1 MTKGGKFLGPI
12 TGKTQHAWNKITT
25 VTSRGFIRGEAQR
38 RRNTMFNRSHPPTGG
53 EEPAACLQTSDTV
66 FQQKHRAAH
75 EPARISPIKSSIC
88 TIDRRPALG
97 GGGGSRRKRA
107 EEREADS
114 CESIDGDLRW
124 LLACCRKINTAKRR
138 SGRRRTDHLSSPAH

>member
-1 MTKGGKFLGPI
+1 MIGDNFGGRTSAGNRFFLPQISSFQQLAGDVMTKGGKFLGPI

-25 VTSRGFIRGEAQR
+25 VTSRGFIRGEARR

-66 FQQKHRAAH
+66 FQQKHPAAH

-88 TIDRRPALG
+88 TIDRRPAAAAAPG
-97 GGGGSRRKRA
+97 EKTSRGA
-107 EEREADS
+107 
-114 CESIDGDLRW
+114 
-124 LLACCRKINTAKRR
+124 R
-138 SGRRRTDHLSSPAH
+138 SR